1 MYLNLIV
8 LQEILGATIVHFR
21 AGFPCNMTPITENI
35 PLSMKRFHGLLTAG
49 VTPENCHTLSA
60 MELEAVARGSAAC
73 CHILHRDQDTALLLS
88 AIWKEGLKRLS
99 HCESS
104 GSAAD
109 LDTARL
115 RDAMWNVLAL
125 YRIAY
130 GPDADVCGHS
140 EDGKCD
146 YLASVLTDEA
156 LGRYREGSFG
166 ATAEDQ
172 SLILH
177 TGAELCCYVTAED
190 LEGEEILTFAA
201 ETASGW
207 KRTMARTPA
216 PWNPEQERRWMLM
229 AEGLETCECITGP
242 SDTALPHAAA
252 LTTPEGLA
260 SLCTILARRS
270 NDSKALNDACNALA
284 QKLTTPDRPLTAS
297 LLQGLSTLYLL
308 TQGNIALNCA

>member
-1 MYLNLIV
+1 
-8 LQEILGATIVHFR
+8 
-21 AGFPCNMTPITENI
+21 
-35 PLSMKRFHGLLTAG
+35 
-49 VTPENCHTLSA
+49 
-60 MELEAVARGSAAC
+60 
-73 CHILHRDQDTALLLS
+73 
-88 AIWKEGLKRLS
+88 
-99 HCESS
+99 
-104 GSAAD
+104 
-109 LDTARL
+109 
-115 RDAMWNVLAL
+115 MWNVLAL

-140 EDGKCD
+140 DDGKCD

-166 ATAEDQ
+166 ATAEEQ

-201 ETASGW
+201 ETAAGW

-229 AEGLETCECITGP
+229 A
-242 SDTALPHAAA
+242 D
-252 LTTPEGLA
+252 
-260 SLCTILARRS
+260 TILARRS
-270 NDSKALNDACNALA
+270 NDSNALNDACNALA
-284 QKLTTPDRPLTAS
+284 QKLTSPDRPLTAS